1 MTEHRQDTDRG
12 SAGASARREYRRR
25 RAVRD
30 ARVRQR
36 FGSLGV
42 TAAHL
47 LGDPDS
53 TRAWSKGADGERRA
67 ATQLARYLR
76 GRQVVLLH
84 DRRIPGRGRANI
96 DHLTIGAGGI
106 TVIDTKSTRGRVQV
120 TKVGGLFSPR
130 RELLL
135 INGRDRTSLLD
146 GIEGQIEAVRIA
158 LIGLGFDGVD
168 VRGALCYPNID
179 RIVRLSQLRARDRLI
194 TIDGPRG
201 IAKLSRRRGQLDSA
215 FVRQLGD
222 QLAQR
227 LPPA

>member
-1 MTEHRQDTDRG
+1 MTERRQETDRG
-12 SAGASARREYRRR
+12 SAGASAQREYERR

-30 ARVRQR
+30 ARVRRR

-42 TAAHL
+42 AAAHL
-47 LGDPDS
+47 LGDADS

-67 ATQLARYLR
+67 AIQLAHHLH
-76 GRQVVLLH
+76 GRHVVLLH
-84 DRRIPGRGRANI
+84 DRRIAGRGRANI
-96 DHLTIGAGGI
+96 DHLTIGAGGV

-146 GIEGQIEAVRIA
+146 GIERQIEAVRTA
-158 LIGLGFDGVD
+158 LIGLGLSDVD

-179 RIVRLSQLRARDRLI
+179 RIARLSQLRARDQLI

-201 IAKLSRRRGQLDSA
+201 IAKLSRRRGQLDNTL
-215 FVRQLGD
+215 VRQLAEE
-222 QLAQR
+222 LAKR